1 MEKETKVLCPQ
12 CGTEFEIAKAEFTAV
27 ATVIGKNSGL
37 GIVYPKV
44 AGQNKPTKQH
54 KTAQER
60 IDALRNAG
68 VDVGNLFAM
77 HGANGGDYVASN
89 RNGILTI
96 LEDNDPIFNH
106 IIEQGTIPNKRLFR
120 RWVMAQMFHMMSY
133 IPYRSKEPAGVTYMI
148 HKLGYEYQWKMLMDE
163 LHAQMKM
170 DGRDIVN
177 FSDRNRWFNT
187 DVVVYMAKDYVSEF
201 KKHVETMKV
210 RKCKGTPYKR
220 IKGCNIFVSDLY
232 KKIYN
237 PLNLAIT
244 RIKQAK
250 NAAQLYTA
258 TKNFNDMRIKLAW
271 DTPQSNAWVDAYKG
285 SGAFFT
291 MQNLIR
297 FHNCTAI
304 DDTGKRL
311 DKIQSLAFLSVKA
324 EMYKDGEGWRLLAVL
339 KKMLSDNNIDI
350 KRKMAEWRKR
360 K

>member
-1 MEKETKVLCPQ
+1 MKKETKVLCPQ

-27 ATVIGKNSGL
+27 ATVIGRNSGL

-44 AGQNKPTKQH
+44 AGQNKPTKQP

-89 RNGILTI
+89 RNGMLTI

-106 IIEQGTIPNKRLFR
+106 IIEQGTVPNKRLFR

-133 IPYRSKEPAGVTYMI
+133 TPYRSKEPEGVTYMI
-148 HKLGYEYQWKMLMDE
+148 HRLGYEYQWKMLMDE

-170 DGRDIVN
+170 EGRDIAN
-177 FSDRNRWFNT
+177 FSDRNRWFNA
-187 DVVVYMAKDYVSEF
+187 DVVVKMANDYVSEL

-220 IKGCNIFVSDLY
+220 IKSCNIFVSDLH

-237 PLNLAIT
+237 PLNMAIIRIGQAKSASQLYIAAKKFNDL
-244 RIKQAK
+244 RIK
-250 NAAQLYTA
+250 
-258 TKNFNDMRIKLAW
+258 MAW
-271 DTPQSNAWVDAYKG
+271 DTAQSNAWVDAYKG

-297 FHNCTAI
+297 FHNCIAI
-304 DDTGKRL
+304 DDAGKPL
-311 DKIQSLAFLSVKA
+311 DKSQSLAFLSVKA

>member
-1 MEKETKVLCPQ
+1 MKKETKVLCPN

-27 ATVIGKNSGL
+27 ATVIGRNSGL
-37 GIVYPKV
+37 GPVYPPV
-44 AGQNKPTKQH
+44 AGQSKPKQA

-89 RNGILTI
+89 RNGMLTI
-96 LEDNDPIFNH
+96 LEDNDPIFNL
-106 IIEQGTIPNKRLFR
+106 IIEQGTVPNKRLFR

-133 IPYRSKEPAGVTYMI
+133 TPYRSKEPAGVTSMI
-148 HKLGYEYQWKMLMDE
+148 HRLGYEYQWKMLMDE

-170 DGRDIVN
+170 EGRDVVN

-187 DVVVYMAKDYVSEF
+187 DVVVAMANDYISQLKNRINAMKD
-201 KKHVETMKV
+201 
-210 RKCKGTPYKR
+210 RKCKGVSYKR
-220 IKGCNIFVSDLY
+220 ISNRNIFVSDL
-232 KKIYN
+232 
-237 PLNLAIT
+237 
-244 RIKQAK
+244 QAK
-250 NAAQLYTA
+250 VYRPLYLAMARIQQAQSAAQLYLA
-258 TKNFNDMRIKLAW
+258 AKKFNDMRIKMAC

-297 FHNCTAI
+297 FHNCTVI
-304 DDTGKRL
+304 DDAGKRL
-311 DKIQSLAFLSVKA
+311 DKSQSLAFLSVKA
-324 EMYKDGEGWRLLAVL
+324 EMYKNGDGWRLFAVL

-350 KRKMAEWRKR
+350 KKKMAEWRKR